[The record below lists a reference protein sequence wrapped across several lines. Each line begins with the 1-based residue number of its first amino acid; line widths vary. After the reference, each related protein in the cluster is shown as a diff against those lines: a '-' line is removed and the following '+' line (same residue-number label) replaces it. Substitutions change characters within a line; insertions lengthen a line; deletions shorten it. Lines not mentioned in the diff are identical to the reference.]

1 MTDSSSE
8 KLHAKW
14 PKISTQELRTHN
26 NVDDLWLSIQGKVY
40 DVTKW
45 VNTHPGG
52 DLPLLNLAGQDV
64 TDAFIAYHPGSAWKY
79 LDQFMIGV
87 HEDYEV
93 SEISKDYRRLLGDLK
108 KAGLFKRPKYVYGLI
123 GLLMVAMLV
132 MSVVGVLFYEGFWTH
147 VACGVLMGA
156 VWTQSGWIGHD
167 SGHCGLVGNKRID
180 RIIQLV
186 AGNGLTGISIAW
198 WKRNHNAHHIACNS
212 LEFDPDLQYIPLF
225 AVSSRFF
232 CSLYSYFYDRK
243 MSFDGV
249 ARVLV
254 CYQHW
259 TFYPVMAIARINL
272 FGQSI
277 VLLLSK
283 KKIPDRAKEIVG
295 LVAFWIWFPL
305 LISCMP
311 TWSERSAFVLSSFMV
326 TGVQHVQ
333 FCLNHFSSSVYVGR
347 PCSKNW
353 FESQTK
359 GTLDISCSPWLDWFH
374 GGLQHQVEHHLFP
387 RLPRHNLRKIAPF
400 VKPLCLKYQLPYTM
414 VTFWEANLMTIRT
427 LRAAALEA
435 QDMSKPVPK
444 NLLWEALN
452 THG

>member
-225 AVSSRFF
+225 AVSSR
-232 CSLYSYFYDRK
+232 
-243 MSFDGV
+243 
-249 ARVLV
+249 
-254 CYQHW
+254 
-259 TFYPVMAIARINL
+259 
-272 FGQSI
+272 
-277 VLLLSK
+277 
-283 KKIPDRAKEIVG
+283 AKEIVG